1 MASASLAP
9 LESLAVSPS
18 SALDPNLL
26 PPHLAMPIPELVTD
40 CMNISHAPFLGSCLI
55 LIAFLMAHSLA
66 TAHDSIQGTAHCSNY
81 KLCNDP
87 LVTSSAKSQLKW
99 LGQCQS
105 SENQTKIWTLN
116 LLRHAQSCFS
126 LGQHFVC
133 PTLLHSPNF
142 SHIPCHL
149 QCQKSW
155 CDQWPKPFW
164 NKKAKKKMQLRM
176 VVACAALFPLL
187 LPQGLK
193 PVVHFQPWFHTHNK
207 CQCKKVISDQWPR
220 QTLNKQTETIPTKNG
235 CG

>member
-26 PPHLAMPIPELVTD
+26 PPHLVMPFPELVTD

-55 LIAFLMAHSLA
+55 LIAFIMAHSLA
-66 TAHDSIQGTAHCSNY
+66 TAHDSIQVTAHCSNY
-81 KLCNDP
+81 KLCNNP

-149 QCQKSW
+149 QCQKFW

-164 NKKAKKKMQLRM
+164 NKKAKKNAVKNGCGLCCT
-176 VVACAALFPLL
+176 VSTSA
-187 LPQGLK
+187 PQGLQ

-207 CQCKKVISDQWPR
+207 CQCKKVISHQWPR